1 MAYQVTLNNIV
12 FTLPDPGDPPVY
24 AEELKAYFQELAKV
38 GNNQL
43 GPLDIVETDFNFA
56 NNQSSPAN
64 VQGFDVVTANK
75 ASFVADYLVT
85 RTDGSIILT
94 ESGQIFG
101 MQGSAGW
108 SIAIGNIQSDS
119 TLFDGF
125 SGVSFDITSGG
136 QLTYTSTNLV
146 GQSQG
151 IITFKLKSLVQG

>member
-1 MAYQVTLNNIV
+1 MAYTVTLNNIV
-12 FTLPDPGDPPVY
+12 FTLPSPGDPPVY
-24 AEELKAYFQELAKV
+24 AEELQAYFQELAKV

-43 GPLDIVETDFNFA
+43 GPLDIVQTDFNFT
-56 NNQSSPAN
+56 NNVSTPTA

-75 ASFVADYLVT
+75 TSFVAEYIVS
-85 RTDGSIILT
+85 RTDGSITLT

-125 SGVSFDITSGG
+125 SGVSFDITTGG
-136 QLTYTSTNLV
+136 QITYTSTNFV
-146 GQSQG
+146 GQTQG
-151 IITFKLKSLVQG
+151 IITFKLKALVQG